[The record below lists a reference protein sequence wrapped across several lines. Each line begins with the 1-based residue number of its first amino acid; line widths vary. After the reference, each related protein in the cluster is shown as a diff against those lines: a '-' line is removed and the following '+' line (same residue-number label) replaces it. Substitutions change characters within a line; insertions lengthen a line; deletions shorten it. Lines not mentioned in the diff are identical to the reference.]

1 MQIKVVVTGPLEENC
16 YIVFD
21 EDTNEC
27 IIIDPGDDGE
37 EIENEI
43 KKISEDIKVKYILLT
58 HAHFDHVGALK
69 YVKEKF
75 GGEILMHKGDLFL
88 LQRAHEVAM
97 MFGLTVQKQPPPDRF
112 IEDSDEIW
120 LNERIKIKAIY
131 VPGHSPGGMA
141 YLFTYKKEFHLFT
154 GDILFAGSIG
164 RTDLPGGNFEMLISG
179 IKNKLMVL
187 PPETIVYPGHGPT
200 TTIARE
206 KLTNPFILFY

>member
-16 YIVFD
+16 YIIFD
-21 EDTNEC
+21 EETNEC

-37 EIENEI
+37 EIEEEV
-43 KKISEDIKVKYILLT
+43 KRFSPEAKVKYILLT

-69 YVKEKF
+69 YVKEKL
-75 GGEILMHKGDLFL
+75 GGEILMHKGDLPL
-88 LQRAHEVAM
+88 LQRAHDLAM
-97 MFGLTVQKQPPPDRF
+97 FFGLKIPEQPPPDRF
-112 IEDSDEIW
+112 IEDSEEIIF
-120 LNERIKIKAIY
+120 NKIKVKAIH

-141 YLFTYKKEFHLFT
+141 YLFSYKNELHLFT

-164 RTDLPGGNFEMLISG
+164 RTDLPGGNFELLISG
-179 IKNKLMVL
+179 IKTKLMIL
-187 PPETIVYPGHGPT
+187 PPETKVYPGHGPE